1 MRAGPRAGARSQER
15 SRTRSHAHD
24 HALATRLPLTIPP
37 LPKLFHPTEALL
49 NYLTITHLTPSK
61 EFSCPTLS
69 PCFRHIVP
77 SPQRII
83 KHIPMCKAGKQSLLL
98 LYIYII
104 IKFYCHF
111 ILYWKHLN
119 DTLWRCGVVAQ
130 GRINVSFLS
139 PLHSS
144 SSSIPYWPQIHFTAT
159 GGRSCVL
166 GVTPHWLNCSLCC
179 FIQRWKVL

>member
-98 LYIYII
+98 YILIYII
-104 IKFYCHF
+104 IKFYWHF
-111 ILYWKHLN
+111 IRIEN
-119 DTLWRCGVVAQ
+119 TLMIRCGVVALW
-130 GRINVSFLS
+130 RKDCLFLNKVDSF
-139 PLHSS
+139 
-144 SSSIPYWPQIHFTAT
+144 
-159 GGRSCVL
+159 
-166 GVTPHWLNCSLCC
+166 
-179 FIQRWKVL
+179 

>member
-1 MRAGPRAGARSQER
+1 MLRITFESAIITSVFFRKRQKSMYLSTQNLEMIER
-15 SRTRSHAHD
+15 
-24 HALATRLPLTIPP
+24 
-37 LPKLFHPTEALL
+37 
-49 NYLTITHLTPSK
+49 
-61 EFSCPTLS
+61 LS
-69 PCFRHIVP
+69 AEPVQQKQGLREYVFRHIVP

-98 LYIYII
+98 YIYYNIYII

-166 GVTPHWLNCSLCC
+166 GVMPHWLNCSLCC